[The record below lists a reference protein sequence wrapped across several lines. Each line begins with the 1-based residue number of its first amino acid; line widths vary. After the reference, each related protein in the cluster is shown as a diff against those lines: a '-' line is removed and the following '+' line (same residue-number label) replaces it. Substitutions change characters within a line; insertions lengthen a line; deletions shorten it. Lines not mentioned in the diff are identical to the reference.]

1 MFTARVNGKHT
12 ALLVRSMRLKYRV
25 TQAGLS
31 QRVQQRL
38 DALGM
43 SARKASLDAG
53 LSSAFALNILNGK
66 SQSPRSENLH
76 KLASVLGT
84 TVNWLVKAEG
94 PEAIEANG
102 HARVDDDLRRAME
115 ETAERAGQLM
125 PVLGEVAAGR
135 WLEVEQHID
144 ESRYDPA
151 PITPDPRW
159 RREAQYGLV
168 VRGTSLN
175 LYAADGDTLHC
186 LDIGASGRLPVN
198 GDLVIVEKV
207 RDSGQLRERTAKAY
221 HEGENQFVELR
232 AYSDDPR
239 WDEPIHVPHRIFSY
253 ALEKGLSVEIVAI
266 VLGAYRPMPKVPRR

>member
-1 MFTARVNGKHT
+1 M
-12 ALLVRSMRLKYRV
+12 
-25 TQAGLS
+25 TQASLS

-76 KLASVLGT
+76 KLAAVLGT
-84 TVNWLVKAEG
+84 TVDWLVSAQG
-94 PEAIEANG
+94 PESLETNG
-102 HARVDDDLRRAME
+102 HARADDSLQRAME
-115 ETAERAGQLM
+115 ETAQRAGQLM

-144 ESRYDPA
+144 ESRYEPA

-159 RREAQYGLV
+159 RLEAQYGLV

-175 LYAADGDTLHC
+175 KYATDGDTLHC
-186 LDIGASGRLPVN
+186 LDIGLSGRLPAN
-198 GDLVIVEKV
+198 GELVIVEKI
-207 RDSGQLRERTAKAY
+207 RDGGQLRERTAKAY

-239 WDEPIHVPHRIFSY
+239 WDEPIHVPHRVFSY
-253 ALEKGLSVEIVAI
+253 NLEKGLSVEIVAI
-266 VLGAYRPMPKVPRR
+266 VLGAYRPTPKVPRR